1 VRSHDTLS
9 PSRHAVLAAVCE
21 TLIPRVERPD
31 DPTGYFALSATE
43 ARTIDRVEQLI
54 GLIED
59 PDARSRLDLLLGL
72 LGTPIANL
80 LLGGRFGAFDRLSP
94 DDRLAV
100 LRSWAHSRLA
110 LKRAGFQALK
120 RLVQVSFYGWPVRNG
135 SHPAWDAAGY
145 PGPLPQPA
153 HGLAPLPVHPI
164 DGDTTL
170 DCDVVIVGSGAGGGV
185 AAALLAEA
193 GRSVVV
199 LDKGPNPG
207 ARDLTQVEGEAFGSY
222 YLDHGLIMTQSG
234 SLPIL
239 AGSALGGGTVI
250 NYATSFKL
258 PERTRA
264 EWADHSGLPLFTSD
278 RFSESLDRV
287 WARANVGTRWSTPGR
302 RDQMFESACRRLGW
316 HVETMTRAVR
326 DCREGLECGYCGY
339 GCRHDAKTASHY
351 LRDAAAAG
359 ARLVPHCDVTRVMIE
374 RGRATGAE
382 GTVRAPDGRT
392 HRLTVRA
399 RKVIVAC
406 GTIYT
411 PAMLRRSGL
420 ENPNI
425 GRGLRLH
432 PGTGV
437 LGFFPERV
445 DPWSGTIQTRYSD
458 QFADLDGA
466 GYGAKF
472 ETVPIHFAMPASA
485 WGWDSPTQMKD
496 DLSRLGHLGMVGI
509 LLRDRDAGRV
519 AVGRDGRPRVH
530 YELSAHDV
538 GHVRRAVRGAAELL
552 AAAGATEVLSVQT
565 PPARAR
571 PATAG
576 WLDRFGADADR
587 RGYTKCRM
595 SYITFHQ
602 MASCAMGRY
611 PATSAVGEAGETH
624 EVRGLYVADG
634 SACVTSTGVNPMI
647 TIMAIADH
655 VARGILE
662 TW

>member
-1 VRSHDTLS
+1 MPSHDTLS
-9 PSRHAVLAAVCE
+9 PSHRAVLAAVCE
-21 TLIPRVERPD
+21 TLIPRIERAD
-31 DPTGYFALSATE
+31 DPAGFFALSAAE
-43 ARTIDRVEQLI
+43 AGTVDRVEQLI
-54 GLIED
+54 GMIED
-59 PDARSRLDLLLGL
+59 PDARARLDLLLRL
-72 LGTPIANL
+72 LGTPAANL
-80 LLGGRFGAFDRLSP
+80 LLGGRFGAFDHLSP

-135 SHPAWDAAGY
+135 SHPAWSAAGY

-153 HGLAPLPVHPI
+153 HGLTPLPVHPI

-207 ARDLTQVEGEAFGSY
+207 ASDLTQIEGEALGSY

-250 NYATSFKL
+250 NYTTSFKL

-264 EWADHSGLPLFTSD
+264 EWADRSGLSLFAGD
-278 RFSESLDRV
+278 RFSESLERV
-287 WARANVGTRWSTPGR
+287 WVRANVGTRWSTPGR
-302 RDQMFESACRRLGW
+302 RDQMLESACRRLGW
-316 HVETMTRAVR
+316 HVEPMTRAVR
-326 DCREGLECGYCGY
+326 DCHEGLECGYCGF

-359 ARLVPHCDVTRVMIE
+359 ARLVPHCDVTRVLIE

-382 GTVRAPDGRT
+382 GAVRAADGRT

-406 GTIYT
+406 GAIYT

-432 PGTGV
+432 PHGSSCARALPPAPPSSGSSRTAWSRGV
-437 LGFFPERV
+437 
-445 DPWSGTIQTRYSD
+445 
-458 QFADLDGA
+458 A
-466 GYGAKF
+466 
-472 ETVPIHFAMPASA
+472 
-485 WGWDSPTQMKD
+485 
-496 DLSRLGHLGMVGI
+496 
-509 LLRDRDAGRV
+509 
-519 AVGRDGRPRVH
+519 RPRRATPTSSSISTA
-530 YELSAHDV
+530 LATAPSS
-538 GHVRRAVRGAAELL
+538 RRCRSTSPCPRAPG
-552 AAAGATEVLSVQT
+552 GGT
-565 PPARAR
+565 AR
-571 PATAG
+571 P
-576 WLDRFGADADR
+576 R
-587 RGYTKCRM
+587 
-595 SYITFHQ
+595 
-602 MASCAMGRY
+602 
-611 PATSAVGEAGETH
+611 
-624 EVRGLYVADG
+624 
-634 SACVTSTGVNPMI
+634 
-647 TIMAIADH
+647 
-655 VARGILE
+655 
-662 TW
+662 